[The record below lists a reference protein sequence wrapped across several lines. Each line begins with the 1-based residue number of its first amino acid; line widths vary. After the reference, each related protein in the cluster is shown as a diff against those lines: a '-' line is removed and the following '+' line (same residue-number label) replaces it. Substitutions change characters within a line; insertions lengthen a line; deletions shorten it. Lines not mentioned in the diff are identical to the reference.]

1 MRALLG
7 CDYALHKLHCRIV
20 LARIALT
27 LLLDDHLAERAR
39 VLLKDNLKMR
49 RRVRTHLDGLWLEAH
64 RTERQFPSVMA
75 CNLELAV
82 QVAGFSDVVALVYGT
97 CQRYGVTVSI
107 INFSCNLRFGNNSQE
122 QEHQC
127 NEKRPFHVCFILI
140 YPIID
145 FEYTFLVS

>member
-1 MRALLG
+1 
-7 CDYALHKLHCRIV
+7 
-20 LARIALT
+20 
-27 LLLDDHLAERAR
+27 
-39 VLLKDNLKMR
+39 MR
-49 RRVRTHLDGLWLEAH
+49 RRVRTHLDGLRLEAH

-97 CQRYGVTVSI
+97 CQRYGVTVRI

-145 FEYTFLVS
+145 FEYTSLCRKTTYLLCGCKVTYNSLKKVENFLPFNIFLLILHLCRMIVPL